1 MLPLV
6 TEFSIILPEF
16 SLILPE
22 FPRFFKILGVCDTP
36 PHPPVATPLRKE
48 IIEKRGLVGEGRSRL
63 KLEL

>member
-22 FPRFFKILGVCDTP
+22 FPRFFTP
-36 PHPPVATPLRKE
+36 PHTPPVATPLE
-48 IIEKRGLVGEGRSRL
+48 TLVEVWSGIVVVVVIQPPRRAFQV
-63 KLEL
+63 